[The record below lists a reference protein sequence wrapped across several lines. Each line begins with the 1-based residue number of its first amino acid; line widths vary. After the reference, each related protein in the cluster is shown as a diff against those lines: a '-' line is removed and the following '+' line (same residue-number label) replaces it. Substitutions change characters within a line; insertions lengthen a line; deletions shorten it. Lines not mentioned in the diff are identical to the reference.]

1 MYTAVSDTLCVFVSN
16 GAVSRDLWLSVIFK
30 EITVAYF
37 YVSWGVGRPM
47 KYLSEYQVAM
57 TVFEPAT
64 SQMLIEDGNIRT

>member
-47 KYLSEYQVAM
+47 KCLSEYQ
-57 TVFEPAT
+57 
-64 SQMLIEDGNIRT
+64 